1 MRPRRLL
8 SLAALVLSLCVA
20 GDLAVLAWRWLSI
33 PHLAQGPVP
42 MSRFVRAYR
51 RRDHGHPRP
60 PLRWQPV
67 TLAAIPRPLRQAV
80 ILGEDGSFY
89 TNDGFDLPAIW
100 AAARYDWHA
109 GRIIYGASTLTQQTA
124 KNMFLDPAR
133 TFLRKANEALLTV
146 ALTQALS
153 KNRILELYLDN
164 AQFGRGIYG
173 VQAAAEYY
181 FGQRVGTLDRL
192 EDAELAATLPDPL
205 GSNPATD
212 SGYFRRRTAKI
223 RALLAI
229 TARARDAHRRPT
241 RQRDRIVAIPTT
253 AAPRPRIA
261 AMPARPYSGPHN
273 ESGSTGLARPP
284 APSLPKEP
292 M

>member
-8 SLAALVLSLCVA
+8 GLAILILSLFVA
-20 GDLAVLAWRWLSI
+20 GDLTVLAWRWLSI

-51 RRDHGHPRP
+51 RREHGHPQP

-100 AAARYDWHA
+100 AAARYDWRA

-133 TFLRKANEALLTV
+133 TFFRKANEALLTI
-146 ALTQALS
+146 ALTHALS

-164 AQFGRGIYG
+164 AQFGRGVYG

-181 FGQRVGTLDRL
+181 FGQPVGTLDPR

-223 RALLAI
+223 RGLLAI
-229 TARARDAHRRPT
+229 TAHALTPGAQPRPT
-241 RQRDRIVAIPTT
+241 RPHGPAVAVPTT
-253 AAPRPRIA
+253 AVPRPRIA
-261 AMPARPYSGPHN
+261 AMPARLYSDPHHG
-273 ESGSTGLARPP
+273 SGSTGLVAP
-284 APSLPKEP
+284 ASP
-292 M
+292 